1 MKNPGKY
8 ILTGALACALL
19 AQGALAETIS
29 FTGTVSAKTTSEVY
43 APIGGTVESVSAV
56 AGQQV
61 RAGDVLATL
70 ATTKVYAS
78 EDGVITGLFAQAGD
92 STETVSQ
99 RYGAVMYIEGA
110 SVYTISAS
118 TENAYNSTENKFVH
132 VGEEVY
138 LSCYSD
144 GSHSGT
150 GVITAIEGTS
160 YTVEVTSGE
169 FLIGETV
176 NVYRGETATTTARI
190 GRGTLG
196 RKNPTA
202 VSASG
207 SIVSIAVQDGE
218 TVQKGD
224 LLFETLEGSF
234 DGYYMS
240 GSEIL
245 ATSDG
250 VVAQIGLSQG
260 GRLEKGSVAAVLYPE
275 GAMQIQAQIAEAN
288 LGLIH
293 VGDPVEIELNWNS
306 DAEVRYTGVV
316 SMISAIA
323 DSSAS
328 GGSGESMSS
337 SGDVTYTV
345 YIDFTPDADTRY
357 GMTAVVSTLDAEIED
372 VEVVE
377 EEAPA
382 EEEISP
388 EEEFARDGRFAA
400 DGEGMP
406 DELSDFGGRPMG
418 EGAPEG
424 SGHVKE

>member
-1 MKNPGKY
+1 MKNLSKR

-19 AQGALAETIS
+19 TPGALAETIS
-29 FTGTVSAKTTSEVY
+29 FTGTVAAKSTSEVY

-70 ATTKVYAS
+70 ATTKVYAP

-92 STETVSQ
+92 NAETVAQ
-99 RYGAVMYIEGA
+99 RYGAVLYIEGA

-118 TENAYNSTENKFVH
+118 TDNAYNTTENKFVH
-132 VGEEVY
+132 VGENVY

-176 NVYRGETATTTARI
+176 NVYRGESATTAARI

-196 RKNPTA
+196 RRNPTA

-207 SIVSIAVQDGE
+207 SIVSIAVQDGDS
-218 TVQKGD
+218 VQKGD

-245 ATSDG
+245 ATGDG
-250 VVAQIGLSQG
+250 VVAEIGLSQG

-306 DAEVRYTGVV
+306 DAEVRYSGVI

-323 DSSAS
+323 DSSS
-328 GGSGESMSS
+328 GNSGEGMDSS
-337 SGDVTYTV
+337 ESVTYTV

-357 GMTAVVSTLDAEIED
+357 GMTAVVSTLDAEIE
-372 VEVVE
+372 E
-377 EEAPA
+377 EEAAEEETPA
-382 EEEISP
+382 EETIS
-388 EEEFARDGRFAA
+388 EEEFSFDKEFAPDA
-400 DGEGMP
+400 EGMP

-424 SGHVKE
+424 SEHVKQ

>member
-1 MKNPGKY
+1 MKNLSKR
-8 ILTGALACALL
+8 ILTGALVCALL
-19 AQGALAETIS
+19 TPCALAETIS
-29 FTGTVSAKTTSEVY
+29 FTGTVAAKSTSEIY
-43 APIGGTVESVSAV
+43 APIGGTVESVNAV

-70 ATTKVYAS
+70 ATTKVYAP
-78 EDGVITGLFAQAGD
+78 EDGVVTGLFAQAGD
-92 STETVSQ
+92 NAETVAQ

-118 TENAYNSTENKFVH
+118 TENAYNTTENKFVH
-132 VGEEVY
+132 VGENVY

-144 GSHSGT
+144 GSHSGS

-176 NVYRGETATTTARI
+176 NVYRGESATTAARI

-196 RKNPTA
+196 RRNPTA

-207 SIVSIAVQDGE
+207 SIVSIAVQDGDS
-218 TVQKGD
+218 VQKGD

-245 ATSDG
+245 ATGDG

-323 DSSAS
+323 DSSAT
-328 GGSGESMSS
+328 GG

-357 GMTAVVSTLDAEIED
+357 GMTAVVSTLEAEIED

-382 EEEISP
+382 EDEAIS
-388 EEEFARDGRFAA
+388 EEEFAREGRFAP

-406 DELSDFGGRPMG
+406 DELSGFGGRPMG

-424 SGHVKE
+424 SGHVKQ

>member
-1 MKNPGKY
+1 MKNLSKR
-8 ILTGALACALL
+8 ILTGALVCALL
-19 AQGALAETIS
+19 TPCALAETIS
-29 FTGTVSAKTTSEVY
+29 FTGTVAAKSTREVY
-43 APIGGTVESVSAV
+43 APIGGTVESVNAV

-70 ATTKVYAS
+70 ATTKVYAP
-78 EDGVITGLFAQAGD
+78 EDGVVTGLFAQAGD
-92 STETVSQ
+92 NAETVAQ

-118 TENAYNSTENKFVH
+118 TENAYNTTENKFVH
-132 VGEEVY
+132 VGENVY

-150 GVITAIEGTS
+150 GVITAIEGTG

-176 NVYRGETATTTARI
+176 NVYRGESATTAARI

-196 RKNPTA
+196 RRNPTA

-207 SIVSIAVQDGE
+207 SIVSIAVQDGDS
-218 TVQKGD
+218 VQKGD

-240 GSEIL
+240 GNEIL
-245 ATSDG
+245 ATADG

-328 GGSGESMSS
+328 GGSGESAS

-357 GMTAVVSTLDAEIED
+357 GMTAVVSTLEAEII
-372 VEVVE
+372 E
-377 EEAPA
+377 EEAAEEETPA
-382 EEEISP
+382 EETIS
-388 EEEFARDGRFAA
+388 EEEFSFDKEFAPDA
-400 DGEGMP
+400 EGMP
-406 DELSDFGGRPMG
+406 DELSGFGDRPMG

-424 SGHVKE
+424 SEHVKE

>member
-1 MKNPGKY
+1 M
-8 ILTGALACALL
+8 
-19 AQGALAETIS
+19 
-29 FTGTVSAKTTSEVY
+29 
-43 APIGGTVESVSAV
+43 
-56 AGQQV
+56 
-61 RAGDVLATL
+61 
-70 ATTKVYAS
+70 
-78 EDGVITGLFAQAGD
+78 
-92 STETVSQ
+92 
-99 RYGAVMYIEGA
+99 
-110 SVYTISAS
+110 
-118 TENAYNSTENKFVH
+118 
-132 VGEEVY
+132 
-138 LSCYSD
+138 
-144 GSHSGT
+144 
-150 GVITAIEGTS
+150 
-160 YTVEVTSGE
+160 TSGE

-176 NVYRGETATTTARI
+176 NIYRGETATSTARI
-190 GRGTLG
+190 GRGTLT
-196 RKNPTA
+196 RTNPTA

-207 SIVSIAVQDGE
+207 SIASIAVQNGDA
-218 TVQKGD
+218 VQKGD

-245 ATSDG
+245 ATGDG

-288 LGLIH
+288 LGLIQ

-306 DAEVRYTGVV
+306 DAEVRYSGVI

-323 DSSAS
+323 DSS
-328 GGSGESMSS
+328 SGEGMDSS
-337 SGDVTYTV
+337 ENVTYTV

-357 GMTAVVSTLDAEIED
+357 GMTAVVSTLEAEIED

-382 EEEISP
+382 EDEAIS
-388 EEEFARDGRFAA
+388 EEEFAREGRFAP

-406 DELSDFGGRPMG
+406 DELSGFGGRPMG

-424 SGHVKE
+424 SGHVKQ

>member
-1 MKNPGKY
+1 MKNLSRR

-19 AQGALAETIS
+19 TPCALAETIS
-29 FTGTVSAKTTSEVY
+29 FTGTVAAKSTSEVY
-43 APIGGTVESVSAV
+43 APIGGTVESVHAV

-70 ATTKVYAS
+70 ATTKVYAP
-78 EDGVITGLFAQAGD
+78 EDGVVTGLFAQAGD
-92 STETVSQ
+92 NAETVAQ

-118 TENAYNSTENKFVH
+118 TENAYNTTENKFVH
-132 VGEEVY
+132 VGENVY

-176 NVYRGETATTTARI
+176 NVYRGESATTAARI

-196 RKNPTA
+196 RRNPTA

-207 SIVSIAVQDGE
+207 SIVSIAVQDGDS
-218 TVQKGD
+218 VQKGD

-323 DSSAS
+323 DSSAT

-357 GMTAVVSTLDAEIED
+357 GMTAVVSTLDAEIE
-372 VEVVE
+372 E
-377 EEAPA
+377 EEAAEEETPA
-382 EEEISP
+382 EETIS
-388 EEEFARDGRFAA
+388 EEEFSFDKEFAPDA
-400 DGEGMP
+400 EGMP

-424 SGHVKE
+424 SEHVKE

>member
-1 MKNPGKY
+1 MKNLSKR

-19 AQGALAETIS
+19 TPCALAETIS
-29 FTGTVSAKTTSEVY
+29 FTGTVSAKATSEVY
-43 APIGGTVESVSAV
+43 APIGGTVESVNAV

-70 ATTKVYAS
+70 ATTKVYAP
-78 EDGVITGLFAQAGD
+78 EDGVITGLFAQPGD
-92 STETVSQ
+92 SADSVSQ
-99 RYGAVMYIEGA
+99 RYGAVLYIEGA

-118 TENAYNSTENKFVH
+118 TDNAYNTTENKFVH
-132 VGEEVY
+132 VGENVY

-160 YTVEVTSGE
+160 YTVEVTSGA

-176 NVYRGETATTTARI
+176 SVYRGESATTAERI

-196 RKNPTA
+196 RINPTA

-207 SIVSIAVQDGE
+207 SIVSLAVQDGDA
-218 TVQKGD
+218 VQKGD

-234 DGYYMS
+234 DGSYMS
-240 GSEIL
+240 GSEIR
-245 ATSDG
+245 ATADG
-250 VVAQIGLSQG
+250 VVSQVSLTQG

-357 GMTAVVSTLDAEIED
+357 GMTAVVSTLDEENIEG
-372 VEVVE
+372 EAVE

-382 EEEISP
+382 EEEAVP
-388 EEEFARDGRFAA
+388 GGKGGLEREFAP

-406 DELSDFGGRPMG
+406 EDMMAFGGEQMG
-418 EGAPEG
+418 GG

>member
-1 MKNPGKY
+1 MKNLSKR

-19 AQGALAETIS
+19 TPCALAETIS
-29 FTGTVSAKTTSEVY
+29 FTGTVSARATSEVY
-43 APIGGTVESVSAV
+43 APIGGTVESVNAV

-70 ATTKVYAS
+70 ATTKVYAP
-78 EDGVITGLFAQAGD
+78 EDGVITGLFAQPGD
-92 STETVSQ
+92 SADSVSQ
-99 RYGAVMYIEGA
+99 RYGAVLYIEGA

-118 TENAYNSTENKFVH
+118 TDNAYNTTENKFVH
-132 VGEEVY
+132 VGENVY

-160 YTVEVTSGE
+160 YTVEVTSGA

-176 NVYRGETATTTARI
+176 SVYRGESATTAERI

-196 RKNPTA
+196 RINPTA

-207 SIVSIAVQDGE
+207 SIVSLAVQNGDS
-218 TVQKGD
+218 VRKGD

-240 GSEIL
+240 GSQIL
-245 ATSDG
+245 ATADG
-250 VVAQIGLSQG
+250 VVSQVSLTQG

-306 DAEVRYTGVV
+306 DAEVRYSGVI

-323 DSSAS
+323 DSSS
-328 GGSGESMSS
+328 GSGSGEGMDSS
-337 SGDVTYTV
+337 ESVTYTV
-345 YIDFTPDADTRY
+345 YIDFTPDSDTRY
-357 GMTAVVSTLDAEIED
+357 GMTAVVSTLDEEIIGE
-372 VEVVE
+372 EAVE

-382 EEEISP
+382 EEEAVP
-388 EEEFARDGRFAA
+388 GGKGGFDREFAP

-406 DELSDFGGRPMG
+406 EDMMAFGGEQMG
-418 EGAPEG
+418 GG

>member
-1 MKNPGKY
+1 MKNLSKR
-8 ILTGALACALL
+8 ILAGALACALL
-19 AQGALAETIS
+19 TPCALAETIS
-29 FTGTVSAKTTSEVY
+29 FTGTVSAKATSEVY
-43 APIGGTVESVSAV
+43 APIGGTVESVNAV

-70 ATTKVYAS
+70 ATTKVYAP
-78 EDGVITGLFAQAGD
+78 EDGVITGLFAQPGD
-92 STETVSQ
+92 SADSVSQ
-99 RYGAVMYIEGA
+99 RYGAVLYIEGA

-118 TENAYNSTENKFVH
+118 TDNAYNTTENKFVH
-132 VGEEVY
+132 VGENVY

-160 YTVEVTSGE
+160 YTVEVTSGA

-176 NVYRGETATTTARI
+176 SVYRGESATTAERI

-196 RKNPTA
+196 RINPTA

-207 SIVSIAVQDGE
+207 SIVSLAVQNGDA
-218 TVQKGD
+218 VQKGD

-240 GSEIL
+240 GSEIR
-245 ATSDG
+245 ATADG
-250 VVAQIGLSQG
+250 VVSQVSLTQG

-306 DAEVRYTGVV
+306 DAEVRYSGVI

-323 DSSAS
+323 DSSS
-328 GGSGESMSS
+328 GNSGEGMDSS
-337 SGDVTYTV
+337 ESVTYTV

-357 GMTAVVSTLDAEIED
+357 GMTAVVSTLDEENIE
-372 VEVVE
+372 EEAVE

-382 EEEISP
+382 EEEVVP
-388 EEEFARDGRFAA
+388 GGKGGLDREFAP

-406 DELSDFGGRPMG
+406 EDMVAFGGEQMG
-418 EGAPEG
+418 GG

>member
-1 MKNPGKY
+1 MKNLSKR

-19 AQGALAETIS
+19 TPCALAETIS
-29 FTGTVSAKTTSEVY
+29 FTGTVSAKATSEIY
-43 APIGGTVESVSAV
+43 APIGGTVESVNAV

-70 ATTKVYAS
+70 ATTKVYAP
-78 EDGVITGLFAQAGD
+78 EDGVITGLFAQPGD
-92 STETVSQ
+92 SADSVSQ
-99 RYGAVMYIEGA
+99 RYGAVLYIEGA

-118 TENAYNSTENKFVH
+118 TDNAYNTTENKFVH
-132 VGEEVY
+132 VGENVY

-160 YTVEVTSGE
+160 YTVEVTSGA

-176 NVYRGETATTTARI
+176 SVYRGESATTAERI

-196 RKNPTA
+196 RINPTA

-207 SIVSIAVQDGE
+207 SIVSLAVQNGDA
-218 TVQKGD
+218 VQKGD

-240 GSEIL
+240 GSQIL
-245 ATSDG
+245 ATADG
-250 VVAQIGLSQG
+250 VVSQVSLTQG

-306 DAEVRYTGVV
+306 DAEVRYSGVI

-323 DSSAS
+323 DSSS
-328 GGSGESMSS
+328 GGSGEGMDSS
-337 SGDVTYTV
+337 ESVTYTV

-357 GMTAVVSTLDAEIED
+357 GMTAVVSTLDEEIIGE
-372 VEVVE
+372 EAVE

-382 EEEISP
+382 EEEAVP
-388 EEEFARDGRFAA
+388 GGKGGFEREFAP
-400 DGEGMP
+400 DGEDMP
-406 DELSDFGGRPMG
+406 EDMMAFGGEQMG
-418 EGAPEG
+418 GG

>member
-1 MKNPGKY
+1 MKNLSKR

-19 AQGALAETIS
+19 TPGALAETIS
-29 FTGTVSAKTTSEVY
+29 FTGTVAAKSTSEVY

-70 ATTKVYAS
+70 ATTKVYAP

-92 STETVSQ
+92 NAETVAQ
-99 RYGAVMYIEGA
+99 RYGAVLYIEGA

-118 TENAYNSTENKFVH
+118 TDNAYNTTANKFVH
-132 VGEEVY
+132 VGENVY

-176 NVYRGETATTTARI
+176 NVYRGESATTAARI

-196 RKNPTA
+196 RRNPTA

-207 SIVSIAVQDGE
+207 SIVSIAVQDGDS
-218 TVQKGD
+218 VQKGD

>member
-1 MKNPGKY
+1 MKNLSKR
-8 ILTGALACALL
+8 ILTGALVCALL
-19 AQGALAETIS
+19 TPCALAETIS
-29 FTGTVSAKTTSEVY
+29 FTGTVAAKSTSEVY
-43 APIGGTVESVSAV
+43 APIGGTVESVHAV

-70 ATTKVYAS
+70 ATTKVYAP
-78 EDGVITGLFAQAGD
+78 EDGVVTGLFAQAGD
-92 STETVSQ
+92 NAETVAQ
-99 RYGAVMYIEGA
+99 RYGAVLYIEGE

-118 TENAYNSTENKFVH
+118 TDNAYNTTENKFVH
-132 VGEEVY
+132 VGENVY

-176 NVYRGETATTTARI
+176 NVYRGESATTAARI

-196 RKNPTA
+196 RRNPTA

-207 SIVSIAVQDGE
+207 SIVSIAVQDGDS
-218 TVQKGD
+218 VQKGD

-245 ATSDG
+245 ATADG
-250 VVAQIGLSQG
+250 IVSQISLNQG

-323 DSSAS
+323 DSNAS

-357 GMTAVVSTLDAEIED
+357 GMTAVISTLDEETVDEEAP
-372 VEVVE
+372 VE
-377 EEAPA
+377 EEVLPEGEFSFDGDFAPN
-382 EEEISP
+382 
-388 EEEFARDGRFAA
+388 
-400 DGEGMP
+400 GEGAP
-406 DELSDFGGRPMG
+406 DELSDFSGRPTG
-418 EGAPEG
+418 DGAPEG

>member
-1 MKNPGKY
+1 MKNPGKA
-8 ILTGALACALL
+8 ILTGALVCALL
-19 AQGALAETIS
+19 APCALAETIS
-29 FTGTVSAKTTSEVY
+29 FTGTVAAKSTSEVY
-43 APIGGTVESVSAV
+43 APIGGTVESVQAV

-70 ATTKVYAS
+70 TTTRIYAP
-78 EDGVITGLFAQAGD
+78 EDGVITGLFAQPGD
-92 STETVSQ
+92 SAETVSQ

-118 TENAYNSTENKFVH
+118 TDNAYNTTENKFVH
-132 VGEEVY
+132 VGENVY

-150 GVITAIEGTS
+150 GVITAIEGTG

-176 NVYRGETATTTARI
+176 NVYRGESATTAARI

-196 RKNPTA
+196 RRNPTA

-240 GSEIL
+240 GKEIL

-306 DAEVRYTGVV
+306 DAEVRYSGVV

-323 DSSAS
+323 DSSS
-328 GGSGESMSS
+328 GSGSGESMNS

-357 GMTAVVSTLDAEIED
+357 GMTAVISTLDEEITEE
-372 VEVVE
+372 EVVE
-377 EEAPA
+377 EEAA
-382 EEEISP
+382 EAELPDGEFGFDR
-388 EEEFARDGRFAA
+388 EFAPE
-400 DGEGMP
+400 GEGMP
-406 DELSDFGGRPMG
+406 ESLMGFGGEAMG
-418 EGAPEG
+418 GG

>member
-1 MKNPGKY
+1 MKNLGTR
-8 ILTGALACALL
+8 ILTGALVCALL
-19 AQGALAETIS
+19 TPCALAETIS
-29 FTGTVSAKTTSEVY
+29 FTGTVAAKSTSEVY
-43 APIGGTVESVSAV
+43 APIGGTVECVHAV

-70 ATTKVYAS
+70 ATTKVYAP
-78 EDGVITGLFAQAGD
+78 EDGVVTGLFAQAGD
-92 STETVSQ
+92 NAETVAQ

-118 TENAYNSTENKFVH
+118 TDNAYNTTENKFVH

-160 YTVEVTSGE
+160 YTVEVTSGA

-176 NVYRGETATTTARI
+176 SVYRGESATTAERI

-196 RKNPTA
+196 RRNPTA

-207 SIVSIAVQDGE
+207 SIVSIAVQDGDS
-218 TVQKGD
+218 VQKGD

-245 ATSDG
+245 ATGDG

-275 GAMQIQAQIAEAN
+275 GAIQIQAQIAEAN

-328 GGSGESMSS
+328 GSGSGESMSS

-357 GMTAVVSTLDAEIED
+357 GMTAVVSTLDEENIEG
-372 VEVVE
+372 EAVE

-382 EEEISP
+382 EEEAVP
-388 EEEFARDGRFAA
+388 GGKGGLEREFAP

-406 DELSDFGGRPMG
+406 EDMMAFGGEQMG
-418 EGAPEG
+418 GG

>member
-1 MKNPGKY
+1 MKNLSKR

-19 AQGALAETIS
+19 TPAALAETIS
-29 FTGTVSAKTTSEVY
+29 FTGTVAAKSTSEIY
-43 APIGGTVESVSAV
+43 APIGGTVESVNAV

-70 ATTKVYAS
+70 ATTKVYAP
-78 EDGVITGLFAQAGD
+78 EDGVITGLFAQPGD
-92 STETVSQ
+92 NADTVSQ
-99 RYGAVMYIEGA
+99 RYGAVMYIEGE

-118 TENAYNSTENKFVH
+118 TDNAYNTTENKFVH
-132 VGEEVY
+132 VGENVY

-144 GSHSGT
+144 GSHSGS
-150 GVITAIEGTS
+150 GVITAIEGTG

-176 NVYRGETATTTARI
+176 NVYRGESATTAERI

-196 RKNPTA
+196 RRNPTA

-207 SIVSIAVQDGE
+207 SIVSIAVQDGDS
-218 TVQKGD
+218 VQKGD

-245 ATSDG
+245 ATGDG
-250 VVAQIGLSQG
+250 VVAEIGLSQG

-306 DAEVRYTGVV
+306 DAEVRYTGVI

-357 GMTAVVSTLDAEIED
+357 GMTAVVSTLEAEII
-372 VEVVE
+372 E
-377 EEAPA
+377 EEAAEEETPA
-382 EEEISP
+382 EETFS
-388 EEEFARDGRFAA
+388 EEEFSFDKEFAPDA
-400 DGEGMP
+400 EGMP

-424 SGHVKE
+424 SEHVKQ

>member
-1 MKNPGKY
+1 MKNLSKR
-8 ILTGALACALL
+8 ILTGALICALL
-19 AQGALAETIS
+19 TPCALAETIS
-29 FTGTVSAKTTSEVY
+29 FTGTVAAKSTSEVY
-43 APIGGTVESVSAV
+43 APIGGTVESVNAV

-70 ATTKVYAS
+70 ATTKVYAP
-78 EDGVITGLFAQAGD
+78 EDGVVTGLFAQAGD
-92 STETVSQ
+92 SADSVKE
-99 RYGAVMYIEGA
+99 RYGAVLCIEGE

-118 TENAYNSTENKFVH
+118 TENAYNTTENKFVH
-132 VGEEVY
+132 VGENVY

-144 GSHSGT
+144 GSHSGS

-176 NVYRGETATTTARI
+176 NVYRGESATTAERI

-196 RKNPTA
+196 RRNPTA

-207 SIVSIAVQDGE
+207 SIVSIAVQDGDS
-218 TVQKGD
+218 VQKGD

-240 GSEIL
+240 GNEIL
-245 ATSDG
+245 ATADG
-250 VVAQIGLSQG
+250 VVAQINLSQG

-328 GGSGESMSS
+328 GGSGETAS

-377 EEAPA
+377 EETPA
-382 EEEISP
+382 DEEDIP
-388 EEEFARDGRFAA
+388 EGEFARDGRFAA

-406 DELSDFGGRPMG
+406 ESLMGFGGEAMG
-418 EGAPEG
+418 GG

>member
-1 MKNPGKY
+1 MKNLSKR

-19 AQGALAETIS
+19 APCALAETIS
-29 FTGTVSAKTTSEVY
+29 FTGTVAAKTTSEVY
-43 APIGGTVESVSAV
+43 APIGGTVESVQAV

-70 ATTKVYAS
+70 ATTRVYAP
-78 EDGVITGLFAQAGD
+78 EDGVVTGLFAQPGD
-92 STETVSQ
+92 SAEAVSQ

-118 TENAYNSTENKFVH
+118 TDNAYNTTENKFVH
-132 VGEEVY
+132 VGESVC

-144 GSHSGT
+144 GSHSGV

-176 NVYRGETATTTARI
+176 NVYRGESATTAARI

-196 RKNPTA
+196 RINPTA

-207 SIVSIAVQDGE
+207 SIVSIAVQDGDA
-218 TVQKGD
+218 VQKGD

-234 DGYYMS
+234 DGCYMS
-240 GSEIL
+240 GNEIR
-245 ATSDG
+245 AAADG
-250 VVAQIGLSQG
+250 VVSQINLSQG
-260 GRLEKGSVAAVLYPE
+260 GKVEKGSVAAVLYPE
-275 GAMQIQAQIAEAN
+275 GAMRIQAQIAEAN

-323 DSSAS
+323 DSSS
-328 GGSGESMSS
+328 GSGSGDGMDSS
-337 SGDVTYTV
+337 DDVTYTV

-357 GMTAVVSTLDAEIED
+357 GMTAVVSTLDEEITEAEAAG
-372 VEVVE
+372 E
-377 EEAPA
+377 ESPA
-382 EEEISP
+382 EEDIP
-388 EEEFARDGRFAA
+388 EEEFAREDRFAP
-400 DGEGMP
+400 DSEGTPESLMG
-406 DELSDFGGRPMG
+406 FGNRPMG
-418 EGAPEG
+418 EDAPEG
-424 SGHVKE
+424 SEHVKE

>member
-1 MKNPGKY
+1 MKNLSRR

-19 AQGALAETIS
+19 TPCALAETIS
-29 FTGTVSAKTTSEVY
+29 FTGTVAAKSTSEVY
-43 APIGGTVESVSAV
+43 APIGGTVESVHAV

-70 ATTKVYAS
+70 ATTKVYAP
-78 EDGVITGLFAQAGD
+78 EDGVVTGLFAQAGD
-92 STETVSQ
+92 NAETVAQ

-118 TENAYNSTENKFVH
+118 TENAYNTTENKFVH
-132 VGEEVY
+132 VGENVY

-176 NVYRGETATTTARI
+176 NVYRGESATTAERI

-196 RKNPTA
+196 RRNPTA

-207 SIVSIAVQDGE
+207 SIVSIAVQDGDS
-218 TVQKGD
+218 VQKGD

-240 GSEIL
+240 GSQIL
-245 ATSDG
+245 ATADG

-306 DAEVRYTGVV
+306 DAEVHYTGVV

-328 GGSGESMSS
+328 GGSGESANS
-337 SGDVTYTV
+337 DNVTYTV

-357 GMTAVVSTLDAEIED
+357 GMTAVVSTLDAEIE
-372 VEVVE
+372 E
-377 EEAPA
+377 EEAAEEETPA
-382 EEEISP
+382 EETIS
-388 EEEFARDGRFAA
+388 EEEFSFDKEFAPDA
-400 DGEGMP
+400 EGMP

-424 SGHVKE
+424 SEHVKQ

>member
-1 MKNPGKY
+1 MKNLSKR
-8 ILTGALACALL
+8 ILTGALVCALL
-19 AQGALAETIS
+19 TPCALAETIS
-29 FTGTVSAKTTSEVY
+29 FTGTVAAKSTSEIY
-43 APIGGTVESVSAV
+43 APIGGTVESVNAV

-70 ATTKVYAS
+70 ATTKVYAP
-78 EDGVITGLFAQAGD
+78 EDGVVTGLFAQAGD
-92 STETVSQ
+92 NAETVAQ

-118 TENAYNSTENKFVH
+118 TENAYNTTENKFVH
-132 VGEEVY
+132 VGENVY

-144 GSHSGT
+144 GSHSGS

-176 NVYRGETATTTARI
+176 NVYRGESATTAARI

-196 RKNPTA
+196 RRNPTA

-207 SIVSIAVQDGE
+207 SIVSIAVQDGDS
-218 TVQKGD
+218 VQKGD

-245 ATSDG
+245 ATGDG

-323 DSSAS
+323 DSSAT
-328 GGSGESMSS
+328 GGSGETAS

-357 GMTAVVSTLDAEIED
+357 GMTAVVSTLDAEIE
-372 VEVVE
+372 EEEAAE

-382 EEEISP
+382 EDEAIS
-388 EEEFARDGRFAA
+388 EEEFAREGRFAP

-406 DELSDFGGRPMG
+406 DELSGFGGRPMG

-424 SGHVKE
+424 SGHVKQ

>member
-70 ATTKVYAS
+70 ATTKVYAP

-92 STETVSQ
+92 SAETVSQ

-110 SVYTISAS
+110 SVYTLSAS

-176 NVYRGETATTTARI
+176 NVYRGETATTAARI

-250 VVAQIGLSQG
+250 VVSQINLSQG
-260 GRLEKGSVAAVLYPE
+260 GRLEKGSVAAMLYPE

-316 SMISAIA
+316 SMISSIA
-323 DSSAS
+323 DSSS
-328 GGSGESMSS
+328 GSGSGESMNS

-357 GMTAVVSTLDAEIED
+357 GMTAVVSTLDAEIIE
-372 VEVVE
+372 EEAAE

-382 EEEISP
+382 EEDAIP
-388 EEEFARDGRFAA
+388 EGEFPFDGEFAP

-406 DELSDFGGRPMG
+406 ENLMGFGGEAMG
-418 EGAPEG
+418 GG

>member
-1 MKNPGKY
+1 MNNLSKR

-19 AQGALAETIS
+19 TPCALAETIS
-29 FTGTVSAKTTSEVY
+29 FTGTVAAKSTSEVY
-43 APIGGTVESVSAV
+43 APIGGTVESVQAV

-70 ATTKVYAS
+70 ATTRVYAP
-78 EDGVITGLFAQAGD
+78 EDGVITGLFAQPGD
-92 STETVSQ
+92 NAETVAQ

-118 TENAYNSTENKFVH
+118 TDNAYNTTENKFVH
-132 VGEEVY
+132 VGESIY

-150 GVITAIEGTS
+150 GVITAIEGTG

-176 NVYRGETATTTARI
+176 NVYRGESATTAARI

-196 RKNPTA
+196 RRNPTA

-207 SIVSIAVQDGE
+207 SIVSIAVQDGD

-240 GSEIL
+240 GSQIL
-245 ATSDG
+245 ATADG

-337 SGDVTYTV
+337 SENVTYTV

-357 GMTAVVSTLDAEIED
+357 GMTAVVSTLDEEIED

-382 EEEISP
+382 DEEDIS
-388 EEEFARDGRFAA
+388 EEEFARDGRFAP
-400 DGEGMP
+400 DGEGTP
-406 DELSDFGGRPMG
+406 DELSDFGGRPTG

>member
-1 MKNPGKY
+1 MKNLSKR

-19 AQGALAETIS
+19 TPCALAETIS
-29 FTGTVSAKTTSEVY
+29 FTGTVSAKATSEVY
-43 APIGGTVESVSAV
+43 APIGGTVESVNAV

-70 ATTKVYAS
+70 ATTKVYAP
-78 EDGVITGLFAQAGD
+78 EDGVITGLFAQPGD
-92 STETVSQ
+92 SADSVSQ
-99 RYGAVMYIEGA
+99 RYGAVLYIEGA

-118 TENAYNSTENKFVH
+118 TDNAYNTTENKFVH
-132 VGEEVY
+132 VGENVY

-160 YTVEVTSGE
+160 YTVEVTSGA

-176 NVYRGETATTTARI
+176 SVYRGESATTAERI

-196 RKNPTA
+196 RINPTA

-207 SIVSIAVQDGE
+207 SIVSLAVQNGDS
-218 TVQKGD
+218 VRKGD

-240 GSEIL
+240 GSQIL
-245 ATSDG
+245 ATADG
-250 VVAQIGLSQG
+250 VVSQVSLTQG

-306 DAEVRYTGVV
+306 DAEVRYSGVI

-323 DSSAS
+323 DSSS
-328 GGSGESMSS
+328 GSGSGEGMDSS
-337 SGDVTYTV
+337 ESVTYTV
-345 YIDFTPDADTRY
+345 YIDFTPDSDTRY
-357 GMTAVVSTLDAEIED
+357 GMTAVVSTLDEEIIGE
-372 VEVVE
+372 EAVE

-382 EEEISP
+382 EEEAVP
-388 EEEFARDGRFAA
+388 GGKGGLEREFAP

-406 DELSDFGGRPMG
+406 EDMMAFGGEQMG
-418 EGAPEG
+418 GG

>member
-1 MKNPGKY
+1 MKNPGKR

-19 AQGALAETIS
+19 ATGALAETIS
-29 FTGTVSAKTTSEVY
+29 FTGTVAAKSTSEVY
-43 APIGGTVESVSAV
+43 APIGGTVESVQAV

-70 ATTKVYAS
+70 ATTKVYAP
-78 EDGVITGLFAQAGD
+78 EDGVITGLFAQPGD
-92 STETVSQ
+92 SAEAVSQ
-99 RYGAVMYIEGA
+99 RYGAVLYIEGT

-118 TENAYNSTENKFVH
+118 TENAYNTTENKFVH
-132 VGEEVY
+132 VGETVF
-138 LSCYSD
+138 LSSYSD
-144 GSHSGT
+144 GSHSGA

-160 YTVEVTSGE
+160 YTVDVTSGE

-176 NVYRGETATTTARI
+176 NVYRGESATSAARI

-196 RKNPTA
+196 RRNPTA

-207 SIVSIAVQDGE
+207 SIVSIAVQDGDS
-218 TVQKGD
+218 VQKGD

-240 GSEIL
+240 GSEIR

-250 VVAQIGLSQG
+250 VVAQINLSQG

-323 DSSAS
+323 DSSAT

-357 GMTAVVSTLDAEIED
+357 GMTAVVSTLDAEIE
-372 VEVVE
+372 E
-377 EEAPA
+377 EEAAEEETPA
-382 EEEISP
+382 EETIS
-388 EEEFARDGRFAA
+388 EEEFSFDKEFAPDA
-400 DGEGMP
+400 EGMP

-424 SGHVKE
+424 SEHVKE

>member
-1 MKNPGKY
+1 MKNLGKR
-8 ILTGALACALL
+8 ILTGALVCALL
-19 AQGALAETIS
+19 TPCALAETIS
-29 FTGTVSAKTTSEVY
+29 FTGTVAAKSTSEVY
-43 APIGGTVESVSAV
+43 APIGGTVECVHAV

-70 ATTKVYAS
+70 ATTKVYAP
-78 EDGVITGLFAQAGD
+78 EDGVVTGLFAQAGD
-92 STETVSQ
+92 NAETVAQ

-118 TENAYNSTENKFVH
+118 TDNAYNTTENKFVH
-132 VGEEVY
+132 VGENVY

-144 GSHSGT
+144 GSHSGS
-150 GVITAIEGTS
+150 GVITAIEGTG

-176 NVYRGETATTTARI
+176 NVYRGESATTAERI

-196 RKNPTA
+196 RRNPTA

-207 SIVSIAVQDGE
+207 SIVSIAVQDGDS
-218 TVQKGD
+218 VQKGD

-245 ATSDG
+245 ATGDG

-323 DSSAS
+323 DSSS
-328 GGSGESMSS
+328 GSG
-337 SGDVTYTV
+337 SGDGMDSSDNVTYTV

-357 GMTAVVSTLDAEIED
+357 GMTAVVSTLEAEII
-372 VEVVE
+372 E
-377 EEAPA
+377 EEAAEEETPA
-382 EEEISP
+382 EETFS
-388 EEEFARDGRFAA
+388 EEEFSFDKEFAPDA
-400 DGEGMP
+400 EGMP

-424 SGHVKE
+424 SEHVKQ

>member
-1 MKNPGKY
+1 MKNLGKR
-8 ILTGALACALL
+8 ILTGALVCALL
-19 AQGALAETIS
+19 TPCALAETIS
-29 FTGTVSAKTTSEVY
+29 FTGTVAAKSTSEVY
-43 APIGGTVESVSAV
+43 APIGGTVESVHAV

-70 ATTKVYAS
+70 ATTKVYAP
-78 EDGVITGLFAQAGD
+78 EDGVVTGLFAQAGD
-92 STETVSQ
+92 NAETVVQ
-99 RYGAVMYIEGA
+99 RYGAVMYIEGE

-118 TENAYNSTENKFVH
+118 TDNAYNTTENKFVH
-132 VGEEVY
+132 VGETVH

-160 YTVEVTSGE
+160 YTVEVTSGA

-176 NVYRGETATTTARI
+176 SVYRGESATTAERI

-196 RKNPTA
+196 RINPTA

-207 SIVSIAVQDGE
+207 SIVSLAVQNGDS
-218 TVQKGD
+218 VRKGD

-240 GSEIL
+240 GSQIL
-245 ATSDG
+245 ATADG
-250 VVAQIGLSQG
+250 VVSQVSLTQG

-306 DAEVRYTGVV
+306 DAEVRYSGVI

-323 DSSAS
+323 DSS
-328 GGSGESMSS
+328 SGEGMDSS
-337 SGDVTYTV
+337 ESVTYTV

-357 GMTAVVSTLDAEIED
+357 GMTAVVSTLDEEIIGE
-372 VEVVE
+372 EAVE

-382 EEEISP
+382 EEEVVP
-388 EEEFARDGRFAA
+388 GGKGGLDREFAP

-406 DELSDFGGRPMG
+406 EDMVAFGGEQMG
-418 EGAPEG
+418 GG

>member
-1 MKNPGKY
+1 MKNLSKR

-19 AQGALAETIS
+19 APGALAETIS
-29 FTGTVSAKTTSEVY
+29 FTGTVAAKSTSEIY

-70 ATTKVYAS
+70 ATTKVYAP
-78 EDGVITGLFAQAGD
+78 EDGVVTGLFAQAGD
-92 STETVSQ
+92 SADAISQ
-99 RYGAVMYIEGA
+99 RYGAVMYIEGE

-118 TENAYNSTENKFVH
+118 TDNAYNTTGNKFVH

-144 GSHSGT
+144 GSHNGT

-160 YTVEVTSGE
+160 YTVEVISGE

-176 NVYRGETATTTARI
+176 NVYRGETATTSARI

-196 RKNPTA
+196 RINPTA

-207 SIVSIAVQDGE
+207 SIVSVAVQDGDV
-218 TVQKGD
+218 VQKGD

-240 GSEIL
+240 GNEIL
-245 ATSDG
+245 ATGDG
-250 VVAQIGLSQG
+250 VVSQINLTQG

-306 DAEVRYTGVV
+306 DAEVRYTGVI

-357 GMTAVVSTLDAEIED
+357 GMTAVITTLDEEIIEE
-372 VEVVE
+372 EVVE
-377 EEAPA
+377 EETPVEDEAIPEGEFPFDRELAP
-382 EEEISP
+382 
-388 EEEFARDGRFAA
+388 
-400 DGEGMP
+400 DGEGMA
-406 DELSDFGGRPMG
+406 DALSNFGGRPMG

>member
-1 MKNPGKY
+1 MKNPGKAV
-8 ILTGALACALL
+8 LTGAIACALL

-29 FTGTVSAKTTSEVY
+29 FTGTVTAKSTSEIY
-43 APIGGTVESVSAV
+43 APIGGTVESVHAV

-70 ATTKVYAS
+70 ATTKVYAP

-92 STETVSQ
+92 SAEAVAQ
-99 RYGAVMYIEGA
+99 RYGAVLYIEGE

-118 TENAYNSTENKFVH
+118 TENAYNTTANKFVH
-132 VGEEVY
+132 VGETVY

-150 GVITAIEGTS
+150 GVITAIEGAS
-160 YTVEVTSGE
+160 YSVEVTSGE

-176 NVYRGETATTTARI
+176 NIYRGETATSTARI
-190 GRGTLG
+190 GRGTLT
-196 RKNPTA
+196 RTNPTA

-207 SIVSIAVQDGE
+207 SIASIAVQNGDA
-218 TVQKGD
+218 VQKGD

-250 VVAQIGLSQG
+250 VLSQVNLTQG

-288 LGLIH
+288 LGLIQ

-306 DAEVRYTGVV
+306 DAEVRYSGVI

-323 DSSAS
+323 DSS
-328 GGSGESMSS
+328 GESMEDA
-337 SGDVTYTV
+337 GEVTYSV
-345 YIDFTPDADTRY
+345 YVDFTPDADTRY
-357 GMTAVVSTLDAEIED
+357 GMTAIVSTLDQEIEA
-372 VEVVE
+372 EEAIE
-377 EEAPA
+377 EEAPS
-382 EEEISP
+382 EG
-388 EEEFARDGRFAA
+388 EFPLDQAFAP
-400 DGEGMP
+400 DGENQANPG
-406 DELSDFGGRPMG
+406 DRPMG
-418 EGAPEG
+418 GG

>member
-1 MKNPGKY
+1 MKNLSKR

-19 AQGALAETIS
+19 TPCALAETIS
-29 FTGTVSAKTTSEVY
+29 FTGTVSAKATSEIY
-43 APIGGTVESVSAV
+43 APIGGTVESVNAV

-70 ATTKVYAS
+70 ATTKVYAP
-78 EDGVITGLFAQAGD
+78 EDGVITGLFAQPGD
-92 STETVSQ
+92 SADSVSQ
-99 RYGAVMYIEGA
+99 RYGAVLYIEGA

-118 TENAYNSTENKFVH
+118 TDNAYNTTENKFVH

-138 LSCYSD
+138 LSCYSY

-160 YTVEVTSGE
+160 YTVEVTSGA

-176 NVYRGETATTTARI
+176 SVYRGESATTAERI

-196 RKNPTA
+196 RINPTA

-207 SIVSIAVQDGE
+207 SIVSLAVQNGDA
-218 TVQKGD
+218 VRKGD

-240 GSEIL
+240 GSEIR
-245 ATSDG
+245 ATADG
-250 VVAQIGLSQG
+250 VVSQVSLTQG

-306 DAEVRYTGVV
+306 DAEVRYSGVI

-323 DSSAS
+323 DSS
-328 GGSGESMSS
+328 SGEGMDSS
-337 SGDVTYTV
+337 ESVTYTV

-357 GMTAVVSTLDAEIED
+357 VMTAVVSTLDEENIE
-372 VEVVE
+372 EEAVE

-382 EEEISP
+382 EEEVVP
-388 EEEFARDGRFAA
+388 GGKGGLDREFAP

-406 DELSDFGGRPMG
+406 EDMVAFGGEQMG
-418 EGAPEG
+418 GG

>member
-1 MKNPGKY
+1 MKNLSKR

-19 AQGALAETIS
+19 TPCALAETIS
-29 FTGTVSAKTTSEVY
+29 FTGTVAAKATSEVY
-43 APIGGTVESVSAV
+43 APIGGTVESVQAV

-70 ATTKVYAS
+70 ATTKVYAP
-78 EDGVITGLFAQAGD
+78 EDGVITGLFAQPGD
-92 STETVSQ
+92 SADSVSQ
-99 RYGAVMYIEGA
+99 RYGAVLYIEGA

-118 TENAYNSTENKFVH
+118 TDNAYNTTENKFVH
-132 VGEEVY
+132 VGENVY

-160 YTVEVTSGE
+160 YTVEVTSGA

-176 NVYRGETATTTARI
+176 SVYRGESATTAERI

-196 RKNPTA
+196 RRNPTA

-207 SIVSIAVQDGE
+207 SIVSLAVQNGDS
-218 TVQKGD
+218 VQKGD

-240 GSEIL
+240 GSEIR
-245 ATSDG
+245 ATADG
-250 VVAQIGLSQG
+250 VVSQVSLSQG
-260 GRLEKGSVAAVLYPE
+260 GKVEKGSVAAVLYPE

-288 LGLIH
+288 LGLIQ

-306 DAEVRYTGVV
+306 DAEVRYSGVI

-323 DSSAS
+323 DSSS
-328 GGSGESMSS
+328 GGSGEGMDSS
-337 SGDVTYTV
+337 DSVTYTV

-357 GMTAVVSTLDAEIED
+357 GMTAVVSTLDEEIIGE
-372 VEVVE
+372 EAVE
-377 EEAPA
+377 EEPA
-382 EEEISP
+382 VEEAVP
-388 EEEFARDGRFAA
+388 GGNGGFDREFAP

-406 DELSDFGGRPMG
+406 ENMMAFGGEQMG
-418 EGAPEG
+418 GG

>member
-1 MKNPGKY
+1 MNHLSKR
-8 ILTGALACALL
+8 ILPGALACALL
-19 AQGALAETIS
+19 TPCALAETIS
-29 FTGTVSAKTTSEVY
+29 FTGTVAAKSTSEVY
-43 APIGGTVESVSAV
+43 APIGGTVESVHAV

-70 ATTKVYAS
+70 ATTKVYAP
-78 EDGVITGLFAQAGD
+78 EDGVVTGLFAQAGD
-92 STETVSQ
+92 SAETVAQ
-99 RYGAVMYIEGA
+99 RYGAVLYIEGA

-118 TENAYNSTENKFVH
+118 TENAYNTTENKFVH
-132 VGEEVY
+132 VGENVY

-144 GSHSGT
+144 GSHTGT
-150 GVITAIEGTS
+150 GVITAIEGTG

-176 NVYRGETATTTARI
+176 NVYRGESATTAARI

-196 RKNPTA
+196 RRNPTA

-207 SIVSIAVQDGE
+207 SIVSIAVQDGDS
-218 TVQKGD
+218 VQKGD

-240 GSEIL
+240 GSQIL
-245 ATSDG
+245 ATADG

-306 DAEVRYTGVV
+306 DAEVRYNGVV

-323 DSSAS
+323 DSSSGAS
-328 GGSGESMSS
+328 MEDA
-337 SGDVTYTV
+337 GDVTYTV

-357 GMTAVVSTLDAEIED
+357 GMTAVVSTLEAEIEG

-377 EEAPA
+377 EEAA
-382 EEEISP
+382 EVEALP
-388 EEEFARDGRFAA
+388 EGEFPFDREFAPGSL
-400 DGEGMP
+400 M
-406 DELSDFGGRPMG
+406 SFGGDPMG